1 MKNSFKIL
9 AIASLIS
16 LSSNIF
22 GAEVTTLKLTG
33 NIEKNIFLYAHV
45 SYSAKNKFM
54 PGCGKTELNTDSE
67 YVPSL
72 NIYRDGNS
80 RGNTFYPTI
89 DEKGRYSLE
98 IKYKKE
104 KHGLCGWEINSM
116 NIFWSDRPFRANTKD
131 TLGRNAYE
139 MDLTQANNSNIAGN
153 FLDLTTLRCKMIPY
167 RGNIANG
174 LEPMCLN
181 DFNQENYFLN
191 NDYGTYRI
199 QYFLTS
205 FHYDIKN
212 NDDQEVN
219 IDFTLIE

>member
-1 MKNSFKIL
+1 MKNGFKIL
-9 AIASLIS
+9 TIALLIT

-22 GAEVTTLKLTG
+22 GAGVTTLKLTG
-33 NIEKNIFLYAHV
+33 NIKKNIFLYAHV
-45 SYSAKNKFM
+45 SYSAKNKFI
-54 PGCGKTELNTDSE
+54 PGCGKTELNTDGE

-80 RGNTFYPTI
+80 FGDTFYPTI

-104 KHGLCGWEINSM
+104 KHGLCGWKIESM

-131 TLGRNAYE
+131 TLGRNAYQ
-139 MDLTQANNSNIAGN
+139 MSLTQANDSNIAGN
-153 FLDLTTLRCKMIPY
+153 FLDLTTLRCKMIPVIY
-167 RGNIANG
+167 VGNVSNG
-174 LEPMCLN
+174 FKPGCLN
-181 DFNQENYFLN
+181 DFNQENDFLN

-199 QYFLTS
+199 QYSLTS

-212 NDDQEVN
+212 NDDK
-219 IDFTLIE
+219 D